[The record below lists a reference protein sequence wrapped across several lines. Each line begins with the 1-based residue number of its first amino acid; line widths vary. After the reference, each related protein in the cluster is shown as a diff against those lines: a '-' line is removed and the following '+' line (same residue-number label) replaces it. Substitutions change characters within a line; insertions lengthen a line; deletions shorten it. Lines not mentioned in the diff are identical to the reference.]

1 MARLRGSQKEI
12 LTETRS
18 DFLKRLGSGSVTHSV
33 ILMKTPLLTGKLRAT
48 RSDSQKLRATRSDSL
63 KLRATRSDSLK
74 LREKDLDSLKLREK
88 DLDSLK
94 DSQKAIPK
102 HLEKLK
108 AIHSGFHLDFLKV
121 IPRHSGSNSA
131 IRSDSPRENHSDFQ
145 MDSRKLKEK
154 AMVTH

>member
-1 MARLRGSQKEI
+1 MARLRGSHRLRGSQKEI

-18 DFLKRLGSGSVTHSV
+18 DFLKRLGSGLVTHSV
-33 ILMKTPLLTGKLRAT
+33 ILMKTPLLTE
-48 RSDSQKLRATRSDSL
+48 

-74 LREKDLDSLKLREK
+74 LREKDSDSLKLRKK
-88 DLDSLK
+88 DLDSQK

-121 IPRHSGSNSA
+121 IPRHSDSNSA
-131 IRSDSPRENHSDFQ
+131 IRSDSPRENHSGFQ